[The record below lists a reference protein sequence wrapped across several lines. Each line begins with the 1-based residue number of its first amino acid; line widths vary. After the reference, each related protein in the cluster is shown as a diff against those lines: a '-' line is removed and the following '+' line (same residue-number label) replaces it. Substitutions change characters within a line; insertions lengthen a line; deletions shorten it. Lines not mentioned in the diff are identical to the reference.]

1 MKIMSSVMQSLAWA
15 QGTSGGTASSNTWL
29 SLVPFVLIFVIFYFL
44 LILPQ
49 QKRQKQQKALLDGLK
64 KGDKVITGSGMWGT
78 VTNLGK
84 TTVTLQI
91 ADNTKIKIQK
101 DHISKLRSDEDEKD

>member
-1 MKIMSSVMQSLAWA
+1 MTMAAMASLAWA
-15 QGTSGGTASSNTWL
+15 QGAGGGGSGTGSWL
-29 SLVPFVLIFVIFYFL
+29 SLIPFVLIFVIFYFL

-49 QKRQKQQKALLDGLK
+49 QKRQKQQKAMLDNLK
-64 KGDKVITGSGMWGT
+64 KGDKVITASGIWGT

-84 TTVTLQI
+84 ATVTLQI

-101 DHISKLRSDEDEKD
+101 EHIAKLRTEEDDKE

>member
-1 MKIMSSVMQSLAWA
+1 MMWESVAWA
-15 QGTSGGTASSNTWL
+15 EGTGGSGGAAGGLL

-49 QKRQKQQKALLDGLK
+49 QKKQKQLKLMLDALK
-64 KGDKVITGSGMWGT
+64 KGDKIVTASGIWGT

-84 TTVTLQI
+84 DTVTLQI
-91 ADNTKIKIQK
+91 ADNTKIKIQRE
-101 DHISKLRSDEDEKD
+101 HIARLRADEED

>member
-1 MKIMSSVMQSLAWA
+1 MEILTASVAWA
-15 QGTSGGTASSNTWL
+15 QGTGGGASGSSTLL
-29 SLVPFVLIFVIFYFL
+29 SLVPFVLIFIIFYFL

-49 QKRQKQQKALLDGLK
+49 QKRKKQQDAMLNGLK
-64 KGDKVITGSGMWGT
+64 KGDKVITASGIWGT

-101 DHISKLRSDEDEKD
+101 EHISKLRSDEDEKE